1 MSVNFRFWVMNS
13 IVSMMNLTCV
23 NSKEILLFL
32 LKNWFDAFFDA
43 FLKIFLK
50 IYGYILGQKKPEK
63 FLTHFFDQTLRQK
76 CVKIHV

>member
-1 MSVNFRFWVMNS
+1 MNS

-50 IYGYILGQKKPEK
+50 IYGCILGRKKPGK
-63 FLTHFFDQTLRQK
+63 IFDAFF
-76 CVKIHV
+76 